1 MWCHATT
8 LALQA
13 GLKSNKDME
22 LVTIGDAAQMLAL
35 NTSALRY
42 YEERGLVTPE
52 RRGGKR
58 MYSREHMRRLAFI
71 QLMQR
76 LGIRLDAAS
85 AVLDE
90 PSDQWRGAV
99 REQIA
104 AIEELIARANGARD
118 FLEHALACPADH
130 PVEECP
136 HMIEVLDKR
145 LGGVTIEELA
155 AEQGQPVPNAS

>member
-1 MWCHATT
+1 
-8 LALQA
+8 
-13 GLKSNKDME
+13 ME
-22 LVTIGDAAQMLAL
+22 LMTIGEAAQMLAL

-42 YEERGLVTPE
+42 YEDRGLLTPE

-58 MYSREHMRRLAFI
+58 MYSREHLRRLAFI

-76 LGIRLDAAS
+76 LGVRLDAAS

-90 PSDQWRGAV
+90 PSDQWRGVV
-99 REQIA
+99 REQIT

-130 PVEECP
+130 PVDQCP

-145 LGGVTIEELA
+145 LGGLTIEELA
-155 AEQGQPVPNAS
+155 ADQGQPSPAVPTRISRPA

>member
-1 MWCHATT
+1 V
-8 LALQA
+8 Q
-13 GLKSNKDME
+13 LKHTQRQR
-22 LVTIGDAAQMLAL
+22 LL
-35 NTSALRY
+35 
-42 YEERGLVTPE
+42 TPE

-58 MYSREHMRRLAFI
+58 MYSREHLRRLAFI

-90 PSDQWRGAV
+90 PSDQWRGVV
-99 REQIA
+99 REQIT

-130 PVEECP
+130 PVDQCP

-145 LGGVTIEELA
+145 LGGLTIGELA
-155 AEQGQPVPNAS
+155 ADQGQPSPAMPKRISRPA

>member
-1 MWCHATT
+1 
-8 LALQA
+8 
-13 GLKSNKDME
+13 ME
-22 LVTIGDAAQMLAL
+22 LVTIGEAAQMLAL
-35 NTSALRY
+35 NASALRY
-42 YEERGLVTPE
+42 YEDRGLVTPE

-58 MYSREHMRRLAFI
+58 VCSREHLRRLAFI

-76 LGIRLDAAS
+76 LGVSLDAAA

-90 PSDQWRGAV
+90 PSDEWRGVV

-118 FLEHALACPADH
+118 FLGHALACPADH
-130 PVEECP
+130 PVAQCP

-145 LGGVTIEELA
+145 LGGLTIEELA
-155 AEQGQPVPNAS
+155 AEQGQPLPIPPAAPKRFSRPA